1 MYNEIYV
8 SKYDIKYNILLCNI
22 KKFTFALNIY
32 ILLLYYI
39 FFYFLILIV
48 YCKNIIRPTLIFDT
62 RKNRLKKFNNI
73 KFRNKQKKK

>member
-32 ILLLYYI
+32 ISYYYI
-39 FFYFLILIV
+39 FFYFLILIA
-48 YCKNIIRPTLIFDT
+48 YCKNIIRPILIFDT

-73 KFRNKQKKK
+73 KLRNKQKKKK